1 MQTKGR
7 RVIGNKGEAIA
18 EKYLLSKGL
27 DILARNYCIRGG
39 ELDLIAKDENGCI
52 VFIEVK
58 FRTTAAFGS
67 GAEAVDSV
75 KQKRMVIAAE
85 NYLFENGFTENIGSF
100 CIFKE
105 KKYGRVGI
113 TVLKWG
119 SEK

>member
-58 FRTTAAFGS
+58 FRTTAAFGT
-67 GAEAVDSV
+67 GAEAVNST
-75 KQKRMVIAAE
+75 KQKRMIKAAE
-85 NYLFENGFTENIGSF
+85 NYLFENNLTEAPARFDVVEINGGEINWIINAFEIS
-100 CIFKE
+100 
-105 KKYGRVGI
+105 
-113 TVLKWG
+113 
-119 SEK
+119 